1 MDKKASLIFYRYTR
15 KEYIYDC
22 LPLLT
27 FESYKKYDVQRETCT
42 VTPSGNS
49 VIHKGV
55 KIWSEVT
62 FNG

>member
-1 MDKKASLIFYRYTR
+1 MDKKASLIFYR
-15 KEYIYDC
+15 KEYIYNC

-42 VTPSGNS
+42 VTPSGDS

-55 KIWSEVT
+55 KI
-62 FNG
+62 

>member
-1 MDKKASLIFYRYTR
+1 MDKKASLIFYRYAR

-42 VTPSGNS
+42 VTPSGDS

-55 KIWSEVT
+55 KI
-62 FNG
+62 

>member
-1 MDKKASLIFYRYTR
+1 MDKKASQIFYRYTR

-27 FESYKKYDVQRETCT
+27 FESYKKYYDVQRETCT
-42 VTPSGNS
+42 VTPSGDS

-55 KIWSEVT
+55 KI
-62 FNG
+62 